1 MEFTLDHLAQM
12 QEAIKLFNEKK
23 YWECHEALEDPW
35 VENPSDKVRYI
46 YWLVIQVAA
55 MLVHYDKGNLTGMV
69 GLYNKAMDKL
79 KKCEEYKIENQL
91 LENHLNWDHFKNILK
106 SIPANFKKEDLVEI
120 SNFKFPEQIK

>member
-1 MEFTLDHLAQM
+1 MEFTLDHLNKM
-12 QEAIKLFNEKK
+12 HEGIKLFNDKK

-35 VENPSDKVRYI
+35 VENPSDKVRYV

-79 KKCEEYKIENQL
+79 KKCEEYNIENDF
-91 LENHLNWDHFKNILK
+91 LEQSLNWSTFKNILK
-106 SIPANFKKEDLVEI
+106 KIPKDLKKEDLDELY
-120 SNFKFPEQIK
+120 NFKFPTIK

>member
-1 MEFTLDHLAQM
+1 MEFTLDHLNKM
-12 QEAIKLFNEKK
+12 HEGVKLFNEKK

-35 VENPSDKVRYI
+35 VENPSDKVRYV

-79 KKCEEYKIENQL
+79 KKCEEYNIENEF
-91 LENHLNWDHFKNILK
+91 LEQSLNWSAFKKILK
-106 SIPANFKKEDLVEI
+106 KIPKDFKQEDLIEI
-120 SNFKFPEQIK
+120 YNFKFPTLK